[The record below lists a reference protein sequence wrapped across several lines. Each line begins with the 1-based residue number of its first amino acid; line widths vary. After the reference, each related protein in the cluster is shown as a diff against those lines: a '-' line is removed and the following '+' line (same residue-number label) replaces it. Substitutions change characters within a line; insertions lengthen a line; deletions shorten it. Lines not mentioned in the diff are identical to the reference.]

1 MKIFGY
7 RRLFLQALLGVSVL
21 ILFVLTI
28 SAVLLSVFKSFP
40 LETLIIVAVF
50 AVCGIAIV
58 LYIGELVIVC

>member
-1 MKIFGY
+1 
-7 RRLFLQALLGVSVL
+7 L